1 MRICSF
7 RHNFLVLFQLD
18 NVGNSTKS
26 SKKTT
31 PPVWDK
37 SKRKKGVRKN
47 KSRKQQQQQ
56 QKNSSLGSEKVNQ
69 LEINPTDE
77 IDSEQEDSD
86 SVVGIDSK

>member
-1 MRICSF
+1 MYVCSF
-7 RHNFLVLFQLD
+7 RYNFLVLFQFD

-26 SKKTT
+26 SKKAT